1 MKLSEKFLELAA
13 VGSEWILWI
22 LVGLSVVSVA
32 VMIERL
38 IFYAGIQGRDP
49 ALVRALHAALDDHD
63 LDKAREVLR
72 GAKSPGARM
81 AAQMLESH
89 GRGVHSMSAIMAAL
103 RPGEK
108 LRLERN
114 LNFLGTVGSNAPFI
128 GLLGTVLGIIETF
141 RAIERSGVVGSA
153 EYSNA
158 VMAGIYEALVATAVG
173 LLVAIPAVIAFN
185 YFQRR
190 VKALLGEAD
199 ALTNMVLSLSGSD
212 DSRPAGA
219 DTSRGH

>member
-1 MKLSEKFLELAA
+1 MKLSDKFLELSA

-32 VMIERL
+32 LMIERL
-38 IFYAGIQGRDP
+38 ILYFSLAGRDA
-49 ALVRALHAALDDHD
+49 ALVRPLHAALS
-63 LDKAREVLR
+63 DKNLSRARELLK
-72 GAKSPGARM
+72 GSPAPGARM
-81 AAQMLESH
+81 VEQMLDTFE
-89 GRGVHSMSAIMAAL
+89 RGSASMAAIMAAL
-103 RPGEK
+103 RPSEK

-173 LLVAIPAVIAFN
+173 LIVAIPAVIAFN

-190 VKALLGEAD
+190 VKVLLGEAD
-199 ALTNMVLSLSGSD
+199 ALSNMALSL
-212 DSRPAGA
+212 AGA
-219 DTSRGH
+219 GKPSDH

>member
-1 MKLSEKFLELAA
+1 MKLSEKFLELSA

-32 VMIERL
+32 VMIERV
-38 IFYAGIQGRDP
+38 IFYAGVQGRDS
-49 ALVRALHAALDDHD
+49 ALVRALHAALGDRD
-63 LDKAREVLR
+63 LAKARELLR
-72 GAKSPGARM
+72 GATSPGARITL
-81 AAQMLESH
+81 QMLDSH
-89 GRGVHSMSAIMAAL
+89 ERGVGSMAAIMAAL

-141 RAIERSGVVGSA
+141 RAIERSGVMGSA

-185 YFQRR
+185 FFQRR

-212 DSRPAGA
+212 PRSSGA
-219 DTSRGH
+219 ETSRGH

>member
-1 MKLSEKFLELAA
+1 MKLSDKFLELSA

-32 VMIERL
+32 VMIERV
-38 IFYAGIQGRDP
+38 IFYAGMKGRDA
-49 ALVRALHAALDDHD
+49 ALVRPLHAALADKD
-63 LDKAREVLR
+63 LTRARELLK
-72 GAKSPGARM
+72 GSAAPGARI
-81 AAQMLESH
+81 AEQMLETSE
-89 GRGVHSMSAIMAAL
+89 RGPDSMAAIMAAL

-114 LNFLGTVGSNAPFI
+114 LNFLGTVGSNGPFI

-173 LLVAIPAVIAFN
+173 LIVAIPAVIAFN
-185 YFQRR
+185 FFQRR

-199 ALTNMVLSLSGSD
+199 ALANMVLSL
-212 DSRPAGA
+212 AGA
-219 DTSRGH
+219 GDKTRGH

>member
-1 MKLSEKFLELAA
+1 MKLSDKFLELSA

-32 VMIERL
+32 LMIERL
-38 IFYAGIQGRDP
+38 IFYAGVQGRDS
-49 ALVRALHAALDDHD
+49 ALVRSLHAALADRD
-63 LDKAREVLR
+63 LAKAQELLKNSP
-72 GAKSPGARM
+72 GPGARI
-81 AAQMLESH
+81 AAQMLETSQ
-89 GRGVHSMSAIMAAL
+89 RGAASMSAIMAAA

-173 LLVAIPAVIAFN
+173 LIVAIPAVIAFN
-185 YFQRR
+185 FFQRR

-199 ALTNMVLSLSGSD
+199 ALANMVLALFDGGD
-212 DSRPAGA
+212 KP
-219 DTSRGH
+219 RGH

>member
-1 MKLSEKFLELAA
+1 MKLSDKFLELSA

-32 VMIERL
+32 VMIERV
-38 IFYAGIQGRDP
+38 ISYIGVQGRDH
-49 ALVRALHAALDDHD
+49 ALLRALHAALSDHD
-63 LDKAREVLR
+63 VAKAQALLR
-72 GAKSPGARM
+72 DARSPGARI

-89 GRGVHSMSAIMAAL
+89 QRGSGSMAAIMAAL

-108 LRLERN
+108 LRLERS

-141 RAIERSGVVGSA
+141 RAIERTGVVGSA

-158 VMAGIYEALVATAVG
+158 VMAGIYEALVATAAG

-199 ALTNMVLSLSGSD
+199 ALTNMVLSLFDNSD
-212 DSRPAGA
+212 KTRS
-219 DTSRGH
+219 SH

>member
-1 MKLSEKFLELAA
+1 MKLSEKFLELSA

-38 IFYAGIQGRDP
+38 IFYAGVQGRDS
-49 ALVRALHAALDDHD
+49 ALVRALHTALADRD
-63 LDKAREVLR
+63 LAKAQEVLR
-72 GAKSPGARM
+72 GGTSPGARI
-81 AAQMLESH
+81 AAQMLESSQ
-89 GRGVHSMSAIMAAL
+89 RGASSMAAIMAAL

-141 RAIERSGVVGSA
+141 RAIERSGVMGSA

-173 LLVAIPAVIAFN
+173 LLVAIPAVVMFN
-185 YFQRR
+185 SFNARVEGFQIDMND
-190 VKALLGEAD
+190 VASELID
-199 ALTNMVLSLSGSD
+199 FVLKEG
-212 DSRPAGA
+212 RYP
-219 DTSRGH
+219 

>member
-1 MKLSEKFLELAA
+1 MKLSDKFLELSA

-32 VMIERL
+32 LMIERL
-38 IFYAGIQGRDP
+38 IFYAGVQGRDS
-49 ALVRALHAALDDHD
+49 ALVRSLHAALADRD
-63 LDKAREVLR
+63 LAKAQELLKNSP
-72 GAKSPGARM
+72 GPGARI
-81 AAQMLESH
+81 AAQMLETSQ
-89 GRGVHSMSAIMAAL
+89 RGAGSMAAIMAAV

-173 LLVAIPAVIAFN
+173 LIVAIPAVIAFN
-185 YFQRR
+185 FFQRR

-199 ALTNMVLSLSGSD
+199 ALANMVLALFDGGD
-212 DSRPAGA
+212 KP
-219 DTSRGH
+219 RGH

>member
-1 MKLSEKFLELAA
+1 MKLSEKFLELSA

-38 IFYAGIQGRDP
+38 IFYAGVQGRDS
-49 ALVRALHAALDDHD
+49 ALVRALHAALADRD
-63 LDKAREVLR
+63 LGKAQEVLR
-72 GAKSPGARM
+72 GATSPGARI
-81 AAQMLESH
+81 AVQMLDSS
-89 GRGVHSMSAIMAAL
+89 GRGSGSMSAIMAAL

-141 RAIERSGVVGSA
+141 RAIERSGVMGSA

-173 LLVAIPAVIAFN
+173 LIVAIPAVIAYN

-199 ALTNMVLSLSGSD
+199 ALTNMVLSLSSGQD
-212 DSRPAGA
+212 GQ
-219 DTSRGH
+219 H

>member
-1 MKLSEKFLELAA
+1 MKLSDKFLELSA

-32 VMIERL
+32 LMIERL
-38 IFYAGIQGRDP
+38 IFYAGVQGRDS
-49 ALVRALHAALDDHD
+49 ALVRSLHAALADRD
-63 LDKAREVLR
+63 LAKAQELLKNSP
-72 GAKSPGARM
+72 GPGARI
-81 AAQMLESH
+81 AAQMLETSQ
-89 GRGVHSMSAIMAAL
+89 RGVGSMAAIMAAV

-185 YFQRR
+185 FFQRR
-190 VKALLGEAD
+190 VKSLLGEAD
-199 ALTNMVLSLSGSD
+199 ALTNMVLALFDGGD
-212 DSRPAGA
+212 KP
-219 DTSRGH
+219 RGH

>member
-1 MKLSEKFLELAA
+1 MKLSEKFLELSA

-38 IFYAGIQGRDP
+38 IFYSGVQGRDT
-49 ALVRALHAALDDHD
+49 ALVRALHAALADRDIA
-63 LDKAREVLR
+63 KAQEVLR
-72 GAKSPGARM
+72 AATSPGARI
-81 AAQMLESH
+81 AAQMLETSQ
-89 GRGVHSMSAIMAAL
+89 RGAASMAAIMAAL

-114 LNFLGTVGSNAPFI
+114 LNFLGTVGSNSPFI

-141 RAIERSGVVGSA
+141 RAIERSGVMGSA

-185 YFQRR
+185 FFQRR

-199 ALTNMVLSLSGSD
+199 ALTNMVLSLSSNQDGAT
-212 DSRPAGA
+212 RP
-219 DTSRGH
+219 H

>member
-1 MKLSEKFLELAA
+1 MKLSDKFLELSA

-32 VMIERL
+32 LMIERL
-38 IFYAGIQGRDP
+38 IFYAGVQGRDS
-49 ALVRALHAALDDHD
+49 ALVRSLHAALADRD
-63 LDKAREVLR
+63 LAKAQELLKNSP
-72 GAKSPGARM
+72 GPGARI
-81 AAQMLESH
+81 AAQMLETSQ
-89 GRGVHSMSAIMAAL
+89 RGAGSMAAIMAAV

-173 LLVAIPAVIAFN
+173 LIVAIPAVIAFN
-185 YFQRR
+185 FFQRR
-190 VKALLGEAD
+190 VKSLLGEAD
-199 ALTNMVLSLSGSD
+199 ALTNMVLALFDGGD
-212 DSRPAGA
+212 KP
-219 DTSRGH
+219 RGH

>member
-1 MKLSEKFLELAA
+1 MKLSDKFLELSA

-22 LVGLSVVSVA
+22 LVGLSVLSVA
-32 VMIERL
+32 VMIERV
-38 IFYAGIQGRDP
+38 IFYVGVAGRDQ
-49 ALVRALHAALDDHD
+49 ALLRSLHAALSDHD
-63 LDKAREVLR
+63 VAKAQALLR
-72 GAKSPGARM
+72 DARGPGSRI

-89 GRGVHSMSAIMAAL
+89 QRGSGSMAAIMAAL

-108 LRLERN
+108 LRLERS

-141 RAIERSGVVGSA
+141 RAIERTGVVGSA

-199 ALTNMVLSLSGSD
+199 ALTNMVLSLFDNSD
-212 DSRPAGA
+212 KTRAS
-219 DTSRGH
+219 H

>member
-1 MKLSEKFLELAA
+1 MKLSEKFLELSA

-38 IFYAGIQGRDP
+38 IFYSGVQGRDS
-49 ALVRALHAALDDHD
+49 ALVRALHAALADRD
-63 LDKAREVLR
+63 LAKAQELLR
-72 GAKSPGARM
+72 GATSPGARI
-81 AAQMLESH
+81 AAQMLETSQ
-89 GRGVHSMSAIMAAL
+89 RGVGSMSAIMAAL

-114 LNFLGTVGSNAPFI
+114 LNFLGTVGSNSPFI

-141 RAIERSGVVGSA
+141 RAIERSGVMGSA

-185 YFQRR
+185 FFQRR

-199 ALTNMVLSLSGSD
+199 ALTNMVLSLSSSGNQD
-212 DSRPAGA
+212 AA
-219 DTSRGH
+219 H

>member
-1 MKLSEKFLELAA
+1 MKLSDKFLELSA

-38 IFYAGIQGRDP
+38 IFYAGVQGRDA
-49 ALVRALHAALDDHD
+49 ALVRSLHAALVDRDVA
-63 LDKAREVLR
+63 KAQEILR
-72 GAKSPGARM
+72 GSPAPGARI
-81 AAQMLESH
+81 AAQMLETSA
-89 GRGVHSMSAIMAAL
+89 RGTSSMAAIMAAL

-185 YFQRR
+185 FFQRR

-199 ALTNMVLSLSGSD
+199 ALTNMVLSLFDSGD
-212 DSRPAGA
+212 KP
-219 DTSRGH
+219 RGH

>member
-1 MKLSEKFLELAA
+1 MKLSEKFLELSA

-38 IFYAGIQGRDP
+38 IFYSGVQGRDS
-49 ALVRALHAALDDHD
+49 ALVRALHAALAERDIA
-63 LDKAREVLR
+63 KAQELLR
-72 GAKSPGARM
+72 SATSPGARI
-81 AAQMLESH
+81 AAQMLETSQ
-89 GRGVHSMSAIMAAL
+89 RGTGSMSAIMAAL

-141 RAIERSGVVGSA
+141 RAIERTGVMGSA
-153 EYSNA
+153 EYSTA
-158 VMAGIYEALVATAVG
+158 VMGGIYEALVATAVG
-173 LLVAIPAVIAFN
+173 LVVAIPAVIAFN

-190 VKALLGEAD
+190 VKSLLGEAD
-199 ALTNMVLSLSGSD
+199 ALANMVLSLLGP
-212 DSRPAGA
+212 PADQGK
-219 DTSRGH
+219 

>member
-1 MKLSEKFLELAA
+1 MKLSEKFLELSA

-38 IFYAGIQGRDP
+38 IFYSGVQGRDS
-49 ALVRALHAALDDHD
+49 ALVRALHAALADRD
-63 LDKAREVLR
+63 LAKAQELLR
-72 GAKSPGARM
+72 GATSPGARI
-81 AAQMLESH
+81 AAQMLETSQ
-89 GRGVHSMSAIMAAL
+89 RGTGSMAAIMAAL

-114 LNFLGTVGSNAPFI
+114 LNFLGTVGSNSPFI

-141 RAIERSGVVGSA
+141 RAIERSGVMGSA

-185 YFQRR
+185 FFQRR

-199 ALTNMVLSLSGSD
+199 ALTNMVLSLSSSGNQD
-212 DSRPAGA
+212 AA
-219 DTSRGH
+219 H

>member
-1 MKLSEKFLELAA
+1 MKLSEKFLELSA

-38 IFYAGIQGRDP
+38 IFYSGVQGRDS
-49 ALVRALHAALDDHD
+49 ALVRALHAALADRDIA
-63 LDKAREVLR
+63 KAQEILR
-72 GAKSPGARM
+72 GATSPGARI
-81 AAQMLESH
+81 AAQMLETSQ
-89 GRGVHSMSAIMAAL
+89 RGAGSMAAIMAAL

-114 LNFLGTVGSNAPFI
+114 LNFLGTVGSNSPFI

-141 RAIERSGVVGSA
+141 RAIERSGVMGSA

-173 LLVAIPAVIAFN
+173 LIVAIPAVIAFN
-185 YFQRR
+185 FFQRR

-199 ALTNMVLSLSGSD
+199 ALTNMVLSLSSSGNQD
-212 DSRPAGA
+212 AA
-219 DTSRGH
+219 H

>member
-1 MKLSEKFLELAA
+1 MKLSDKFLELSA

-32 VMIERL
+32 VMIERV
-38 IFYAGIQGRDP
+38 IFYAGVQGRDS
-49 ALVRALHAALDDHD
+49 ALVRSLHAALADRD
-63 LDKAREVLR
+63 LAKAQELLKNSP
-72 GAKSPGARM
+72 APGARI
-81 AAQMLESH
+81 AAQMLETSQ
-89 GRGVHSMSAIMAAL
+89 RGVGSMAAIMAAV

-173 LLVAIPAVIAFN
+173 LIVAIPAVIAFN
-185 YFQRR
+185 FFQRR

-199 ALTNMVLSLSGSD
+199 ALANMVLALFDGGD
-212 DSRPAGA
+212 KP
-219 DTSRGH
+219 RGH

>member
-1 MKLSEKFLELAA
+1 MKLSEKFLELSA

-38 IFYAGIQGRDP
+38 IFYSGVQGRDS
-49 ALVRALHAALDDHD
+49 ALVRALHAALADRDIA
-63 LDKAREVLR
+63 KAQEILR
-72 GAKSPGARM
+72 GATSPGARI
-81 AAQMLESH
+81 AAQMLETSQ
-89 GRGVHSMSAIMAAL
+89 RGPGSMAAIMAAL

-114 LNFLGTVGSNAPFI
+114 LNFLGTVGSNSPFI

-141 RAIERSGVVGSA
+141 RAIERSGVMGSA

-185 YFQRR
+185 FFQRR

-199 ALTNMVLSLSGSD
+199 ALTNMVLSLSSSGNQD
-212 DSRPAGA
+212 AA
-219 DTSRGH
+219 H

>member
-1 MKLSEKFLELAA
+1 MKLSEKFLELSA

-38 IFYAGIQGRDP
+38 IFYSGVQGRDS
-49 ALVRALHAALDDHD
+49 ALVRALHAALADRDVA
-63 LDKAREVLR
+63 KAQEILR
-72 GAKSPGARM
+72 SATSPGARI
-81 AAQMLESH
+81 ASQMLETSH
-89 GRGVHSMSAIMAAL
+89 RGAGSMAAIMAAL

-114 LNFLGTVGSNAPFI
+114 LNFLGTVGSNSPFI

-141 RAIERSGVVGSA
+141 RAIERSGVMGSA

-173 LLVAIPAVIAFN
+173 LIVAIPAVIAFN
-185 YFQRR
+185 FFQRR

-199 ALTNMVLSLSGSD
+199 ALTNMVLSLSGNQASGSD
-212 DSRPAGA
+212 APRA
-219 DTSRGH
+219 H

>member
-1 MKLSEKFLELAA
+1 MKLSEKFLELSA

-38 IFYAGIQGRDP
+38 IFYSGVQGRDS
-49 ALVRALHAALDDHD
+49 ALVRALHAALADRD
-63 LDKAREVLR
+63 LAKAQELLR
-72 GAKSPGARM
+72 GATSPGARI
-81 AAQMLESH
+81 AAQMLETSQ
-89 GRGVHSMSAIMAAL
+89 RGAASMAAIMAAL

-114 LNFLGTVGSNAPFI
+114 LNFLGTVGSNSPFI

-141 RAIERSGVVGSA
+141 RAIERSGVMGSA

-185 YFQRR
+185 FFQRR

-199 ALTNMVLSLSGSD
+199 ALTNMVLSLSSSGNQD
-212 DSRPAGA
+212 AA
-219 DTSRGH
+219 H

>member
-1 MKLSEKFLELAA
+1 MKLSEKFLELSA

-38 IFYAGIQGRDP
+38 IFYSGVQGRDS
-49 ALVRALHAALDDHD
+49 ALVRALHAALADRD
-63 LDKAREVLR
+63 LAKAQELLR
-72 GAKSPGARM
+72 GATSPGARI
-81 AAQMLESH
+81 AAQMLETSQ
-89 GRGVHSMSAIMAAL
+89 RGAGSMAAIMAAL

-114 LNFLGTVGSNAPFI
+114 LNFLGTVGSNSPFI

-141 RAIERSGVVGSA
+141 RAIERSGVMGSA

-185 YFQRR
+185 FFQRR

-199 ALTNMVLSLSGSD
+199 ALTNMVLSLSSSGNQD
-212 DSRPAGA
+212 AA
-219 DTSRGH
+219 H